1 MVEKIKGRFEIR
13 EILKFLIGGGSAVL
27 IDAVIYAVLKQKIN
41 LSIAKAISY
50 VSGAIVGFTI
60 NKLWTFE
67 SKRFLLSEVIKY
79 IFLYA
84 FSAGVN
90 TLVNRAGL
98 YLTDNAVFAFLCA
111 TGMSTVINF
120 LGQKFIV
127 FRKSEQ

>member
-79 IFLYA
+79 I
-84 FSAGVN
+84 
-90 TLVNRAGL
+90 
-98 YLTDNAVFAFLCA
+98 CA

>member
-67 SKRFLLSEVIKY
+67 SKRFLLSEVVMF
-79 IFLYA
+79 IFMCNGNEY
-84 FSAGVN
+84 G
-90 TLVNRAGL
+90 
-98 YLTDNAVFAFLCA
+98 D
-111 TGMSTVINF
+111 
-120 LGQKFIV
+120 KF
-127 FRKSEQ
+127 FRTKVYCV